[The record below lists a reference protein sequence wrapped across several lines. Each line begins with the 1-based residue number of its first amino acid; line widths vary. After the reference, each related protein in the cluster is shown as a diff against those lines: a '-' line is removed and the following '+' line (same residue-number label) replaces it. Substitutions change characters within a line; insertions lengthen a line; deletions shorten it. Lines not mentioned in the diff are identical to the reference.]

1 MVMLILL
8 LSYWAL
14 TTIYGTYWLVKHP
27 SDRRYEDNEYVTLLE
42 VIAKI
47 FPAALI
53 AWLAVPMFLLH
64 QIKFKR

>member
-1 MVMLILL
+1 MILL
-8 LSYWAL
+8 LVIYWIA
-14 TTIYGTYWLVKHP
+14 TTIYGAYWLVKNP

-42 VIAKI
+42 VIAKL
-47 FPAALI
+47 FPAMLI